1 MNTLSNWVYSSALSR
16 PKKNRTQWSLCY
28 CMLWWNTCYS
38 PDSTQI
44 NTNNNQCRRKATN
57 PKLDS
62 REELS
67 TNLPSTTFQCQTE
80 WLARNRF
87 LLTRTMH
94 TANVSLVLI
103 TESRL
108 VYYSNEPILK
118 RLRADSSHVSTGK
131 RFTLP
136 VFAHEQTHSLRNKTW
151 TCDPCLCAC
160 VFTVRVWVG
169 RALTSGKSLSMW

>member
-1 MNTLSNWVYSSALSR
+1 M
-16 PKKNRTQWSLCY
+16 
-28 CMLWWNTCYS
+28 WWNTCYS